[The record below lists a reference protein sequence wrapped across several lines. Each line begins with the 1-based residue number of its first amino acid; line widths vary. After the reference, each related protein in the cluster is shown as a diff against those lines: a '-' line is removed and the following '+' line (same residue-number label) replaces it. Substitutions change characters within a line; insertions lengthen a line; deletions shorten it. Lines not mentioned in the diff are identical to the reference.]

1 MSRSFWTK
9 SGLVSGTANGQ
20 TGLHECSLPSSR
32 LSIPLIFFYREKIP
46 REPCLS
52 GPTRIT
58 IEIIVNG
65 PLRVYREVY
74 QHEPLAI
81 YEPQR
86 IRLMCCI
93 LMPLVIKYLLL
104 SIAFVSYFISN
115 GRTVWR
121 TKIATVNNDPNKSK
135 RSIANL
141 GNFTNFI
148 VLSLPFFQYVFYMIF
163 IFINTCTIIFNSL
176 Q

>member
-32 LSIPLIFFYREKIP
+32 LSIPLVFFYREKIP

-86 IRLMCCI
+86 IHLMCCI

-104 SIAFVSYFISN
+104 SIAFVLYFF
-115 GRTVWR
+115 GRTVWQR
-121 TKIATVNNDPNKSK
+121 L
-135 RSIANL
+135 RQSIMIQINRKDRCKFRKFYKFYRA
-141 GNFTNFI
+141 
-148 VLSLPFFQYVFYMIF
+148 VLTILSICFLHDIYFYKYLHYYF
-163 IFINTCTIIFNSL
+163 
-176 Q
+176 